1 MLMSDILKCFDILT
15 VNLCK
20 LDNIRLLEINFKI
33 FPHFVVDR
41 GRYVMNDVEHFT
53 VDNLKNINFRAFNHP
68 LSNIITKLVLNIM
81 QDKIP
86 TKNLKKEDILVKV

>member
-1 MLMSDILKCFDILT
+1 
-15 VNLCK
+15 
-20 LDNIRLLEINFKI
+20 
-33 FPHFVVDR
+33 
-41 GRYVMNDVEHFT
+41 MNDVEHFT